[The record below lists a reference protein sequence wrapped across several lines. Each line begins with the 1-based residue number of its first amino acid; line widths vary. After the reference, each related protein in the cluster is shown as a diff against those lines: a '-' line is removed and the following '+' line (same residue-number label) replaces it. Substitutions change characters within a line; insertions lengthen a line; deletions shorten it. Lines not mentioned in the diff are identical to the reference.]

1 MNEREVFLVN
11 IENIEA
17 FVYVIHCG
25 SFNKAAEALYLS
37 QPSVTARIQTLE
49 RELDC
54 KLFDRQGKQIQ
65 ISEEGKRFLPY
76 AQQLLLTYQKGKLH
90 VNRKR
95 SLPEEIRLGCTVSVS
110 NYIIPELLPRLRERF
125 PNTHYKVVT
134 GITDDI
140 VGKVLNK
147 EVDIGF
153 VRNVNH
159 PNLQSVKF
167 YEDPISLYAYE
178 DHPFVGKIR
187 LTVEEIAEQPLVFFE
202 CGALDWLRI
211 HRIFEGLDRPP
222 NIQIQTD
229 NSETAK
235 KLVIRKAGI
244 SFLPGLCVRQE
255 IAEGKLF
262 PLRVPE
268 TEGIAVQTN
277 VVSNLGEHTPFLTS
291 IIEIGKELALNRLAP
306 TWS

>member
-1 MNEREVFLVN
+1 MGVLLVN

-37 QPSVTARIQTLE
+37 QPSVTARIQSLE

-54 KLFDRQGKQIQ
+54 KLFDRHGKQIQ
-65 ISEEGKRFLPY
+65 ITEEGKRFLPY

-90 VNRKR
+90 VNQKKAM
-95 SLPEEIRLGCTVSVS
+95 PEELRIGCTVSVS
-110 NYIIPELLPRLRERF
+110 NYIIPELLPRLKSKF
-125 PNTHYKVVT
+125 PNTHYKFVT
-134 GITDDI
+134 GTTDDI

-153 VRNVNH
+153 VRKVNH
-159 PNLQSVKF
+159 PYLQSIAF

-178 DHPFVGKIR
+178 DHPFVGVER

-211 HRIFEGLDRPP
+211 HRVFENIERPP

-229 NSETAK
+229 NSEMAK

-244 SFLPGLCVRQE
+244 SFLPGLSVRQE
-255 IAEGKLF
+255 IADGRLI

-268 TEGIAVQTN
+268 TSGISLQTN
-277 VVSNLGEHTPFLTS
+277 VIANLGEHTQFLNE
-291 IIEIGKELALNRLAP
+291 IIEIGKQLNHH
-306 TWS
+306 

>member
-1 MNEREVFLVN
+1 MFLVN

-37 QPSVTARIQTLE
+37 QPSVTARIQSLE

-54 KLFDRQGKQIQ
+54 RLFDRLGKQIQ
-65 ISEEGKRFLPY
+65 ITEEGKRFLPY
-76 AQQLLLTYQKGKLH
+76 AQQLLLTYQKGKLQ
-90 VNRKR
+90 VNRKK
-95 SLPEEIRLGCTVSVS
+95 SLPDEFRIGCTVSVS
-110 NYIIPELLPRLRERF
+110 NYIIPELLPRLKLIH
-125 PNTHYKVVT
+125 PNTHYKFVT

-140 VGKVLNK
+140 VNKVLNK

-159 PNLQSVKF
+159 PNLQSLKF

-178 DHPFVGKIR
+178 GHPFVQNNNI
-187 LTVEEIAEQPLVFFE
+187 TVEAIAEQPLVFFE

-211 HRIFEGLDRPP
+211 HRVFEHLDRPP

-229 NSETAK
+229 NSEMAK
-235 KLVIRKAGI
+235 KLVIRKVGI

-255 IAEGKLF
+255 IVEGKLY
-262 PLRVPE
+262 PIHVPE
-268 TEGIAVQTN
+268 TAGISLQTN
-277 VVSNLGEHTPFLTS
+277 LISNHGEHTQFLNT
-291 IIEIGKELALNRLAP
+291 IMDIGKHLINQ
-306 TWS
+306 

>member
-1 MNEREVFLVN
+1 MFPVN

-37 QPSVTARIQTLE
+37 QPSVTARIQSLE

-54 KLFDRQGKQIQ
+54 RLFDRQGKQIQ
-65 ISEEGKRFLPY
+65 ITEEGKRFLPY

-90 VNRKR
+90 VHRKK
-95 SLPEEIRLGCTVSVS
+95 SLPQEFRIGCTVSVS
-110 NYIIPELLPRLRERF
+110 NYTIPELLPGLKSRF
-125 PNTHYKVVT
+125 PDTRFKIVT
-134 GITDDI
+134 GVTDDI
-140 VGKVLNK
+140 VNKVLNK

-159 PNLQSVKF
+159 PNLHSVKL
-167 YEDPISLYAYE
+167 YEDPITLYAYE
-178 DHPFVGKIR
+178 GHPFVGAEL

-211 HRIFEGLDRPP
+211 HRVFENLDKPP

-229 NSETAK
+229 NSEMAK

-244 SFLPGLCVRQE
+244 SFLPELCAKQE
-255 IAEGKLF
+255 ISEGKLI

-268 TEGIAVQTN
+268 TDGISLQTN
-277 VVSNLGEHTPFLTS
+277 LISNLGEHVQFLNA
-291 IIEIGKELALNRLAP
+291 IIEIGKQLNRQ
-306 TWS
+306 

>member
-1 MNEREVFLVN
+1 MFLVN

-37 QPSVTARIQTLE
+37 QPSVTARIQSLE

-54 KLFDRQGKQIQ
+54 KLFDRQGKQVQ
-65 ISEEGKRFLPY
+65 ITEEGKRFLPY
-76 AQQLLLTYQKGKLH
+76 AQQILLTYQKGKLY
-90 VNRKR
+90 VNQKR
-95 SLPEEIRLGCTVSVS
+95 SQPEEFRIGCTVSVS
-110 NYIIPELLPRLRERF
+110 NYIIPELLPRLKHMF
-125 PNTHYKVVT
+125 PNTQYRIST
-134 GITDDI
+134 GTTDDI
-140 VGKVLNK
+140 VNKVLNK

-159 PNLQSVKF
+159 PHLQSIKF

-178 DHPFVGKIR
+178 NHPFVGMDS

-211 HRIFEGLDRPP
+211 HRVFENLAQPP

-229 NSETAK
+229 NSEMAK
-235 KLVIRKAGI
+235 KLVLRQAGI
-244 SFLPGLCVRQE
+244 SFLPGLCVQQE
-255 IAEGKLF
+255 IADGKLV
-262 PLRVPE
+262 PLYVPE
-268 TEGIAVQTN
+268 TVGISLQTN
-277 VVSNLGEHTPFLTS
+277 VISNHGEHLQFLKE
-291 IIEIGKELALNRLAP
+291 IIEIGKQLNYK
-306 TWS
+306 